1 MNDSYEN
8 NGISHVKANIK
19 GILFWCLCRHYN
31 QGFSKECI
39 TEFFSFYFSTK
50 MYVVGTQKNRLKET
64 VLLSIQ
70 NIYNVLKVMGK
81 KIFTILC

>member
-1 MNDSYEN
+1 
-8 NGISHVKANIK
+8 
-19 GILFWCLCRHYN
+19 
-31 QGFSKECI
+31 
-39 TEFFSFYFSTK
+39 

-81 KIFTILC
+81 KIFTILCWIFFLSKPMYNHLKLSENNPLISFVIAWSAYSG